1 MTDLTELEMACADPK
16 DIEEY
21 ENLTRQI
28 ETVKAK
34 EELMPLLKRR
44 VVARSHILGA
54 PLNLIKKS
62 LCTSN
67 NSN

>member
-1 MTDLTELEMACADPK
+1 MTDLTEIEMTCADPRN
-16 DIEEY
+16 IEEF
-21 ENLTRQI
+21 ENLTKQI
-28 ETVKAK
+28 ESVETY

-44 VVARSHILGA
+44 AVVRSHILGA